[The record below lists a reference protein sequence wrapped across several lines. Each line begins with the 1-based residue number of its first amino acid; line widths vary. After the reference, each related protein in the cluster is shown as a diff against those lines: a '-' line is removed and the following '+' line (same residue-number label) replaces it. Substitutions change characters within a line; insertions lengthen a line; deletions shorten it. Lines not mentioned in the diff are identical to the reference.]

1 MTEQPAGQA
10 GAGDVALPPSAAP
23 VTPVALSE
31 SPKLPGAPTA
41 HRETREQLGQTASP
55 GRCQSLGGAWR
66 APVGLRC
73 SLAGDDLPSS
83 ESGPLFLKWDSRT
96 GSAVSGPRVPEV
108 RPPPPP
114 LPTVPAQQAVGPQA
128 GVHGAWGTYKLG
140 ASPHAGPFPADA
152 APGPAALQGSCPPA
166 SGPARGPP
174 CLPRWGGERWKV
186 ASSAWRGCLR
196 LTGWN
201 RSRDPI
207 SRPTSQKEDCDL
219 GPGEQEGPSLPL
231 RFRVDEQ
238 MLVSLLEAGWAAV
251 GGMGPQPGRQSG
263 CLNDA

>member
-1 MTEQPAGQA
+1 MTRGLSSLPVPWGKEVTEQPAGQA

-114 LPTVPAQQAVGPQA
+114 LPCPLRIPCDPLGPQA
-128 GVHGAWGTYKLG
+128 
-140 ASPHAGPFPADA
+140 A
-152 APGPAALQGSCPPA
+152 ARPRNRSAPPA
-166 SGPARGPP
+166 CVPG
-174 CLPRWGGERWKV
+174 
-186 ASSAWRGCLR
+186 SA
-196 LTGWN
+196 
-201 RSRDPI
+201 
-207 SRPTSQKEDCDL
+207 
-219 GPGEQEGPSLPL
+219 
-231 RFRVDEQ
+231 
-238 MLVSLLEAGWAAV
+238 LL
-251 GGMGPQPGRQSG
+251 
-263 CLNDA
+263 LF

>member
-1 MTEQPAGQA
+1 MPEPGWGLA
-10 GAGDVALPPSAAP
+10 GARRAPLQPGWGRPPFLRIWSLVPEMGQSDWLCSFWA
-23 VTPVALSE
+23 E
-31 SPKLPGAPTA
+31 SPRG
-41 HRETREQLGQTASP
+41 ET
-55 GRCQSLGGAWR
+55 
-66 APVGLRC
+66 
-73 SLAGDDLPSS
+73 
-83 ESGPLFLKWDSRT
+83 
-96 GSAVSGPRVPEV
+96 
-108 RPPPPP
+108 PPPPP

-128 GVHGAWGTYKLG
+128 GVHGARGTYKLG

-186 ASSAWRGCLR
+186 TSSAWRGCLR